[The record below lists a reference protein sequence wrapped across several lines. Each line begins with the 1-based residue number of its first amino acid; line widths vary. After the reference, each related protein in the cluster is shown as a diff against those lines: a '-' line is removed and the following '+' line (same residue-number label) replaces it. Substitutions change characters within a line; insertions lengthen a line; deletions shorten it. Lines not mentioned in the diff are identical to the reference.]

1 MTELLFDHITFRED
15 SLDTG
20 RSLWF
25 VCDVYDVEALG
36 ENAVCIARGAEGFE
50 TVLPA
55 CREFFQKFPSVFL
68 ALADDSVREIVLEAF
83 DEYIPDV
90 TVLMPTKGAFR
101 GHHNVR
107 EVLLAGGAEAVD
119 RLMIGAVE
127 RPRKGLLDVA
137 DIEAIYQNSVPS
149 VQSGFRE
156 LDRAIG
162 GFYSSELSVWTGKRG
177 GGKSTLIGQLLLEA
191 IDQGQRVCA
200 YSGELSAWRFKQ
212 WVLLQAAGM
221 DHIERRVD
229 RFSDQEYYMV
239 PKFVQDKIDEWWRG
253 SFFLYD
259 NTSPG
264 GNDEDAIIS
273 TFEYAVRRFG
283 CSVFLVDNM
292 MTARFSTSR
301 ESDFYR
307 AQSNFVGRLVEFA
320 KKYEVHVHLVAHPRK
335 TDGRTLTNDDIGGSG
350 DVTNRA
356 DNVFSLERL
365 SEADA
370 AQKGYNT
377 VLRVLKN
384 RACGREL
391 ALALC
396 FDGASRRFYRPGKVR
411 KYGWESMEQE
421 EIGEIGVSDDIPKEF
436 LN

>member
-1 MTELLFDHITFRED
+1 
-15 SLDTG
+15 
-20 RSLWF
+20 
-25 VCDVYDVEALG
+25 
-36 ENAVCIARGAEGFE
+36 
-50 TVLPA
+50 
-55 CREFFQKFPSVFL
+55 
-68 ALADDSVREIVLEAF
+68 
-83 DEYIPDV
+83 
-90 TVLMPTKGAFR
+90 
-101 GHHNVR
+101 
-107 EVLLAGGAEAVD
+107 
-119 RLMIGAVE
+119 
-127 RPRKGLLDVA
+127 
-137 DIEAIYQNSVPS
+137 
-149 VQSGFRE
+149 
-156 LDRAIG
+156 
-162 GFYSSELSVWTGKRG
+162 
-177 GGKSTLIGQLLLEA
+177 
-191 IDQGQRVCA
+191 
-200 YSGELSAWRFKQ
+200 
-212 WVLLQAAGM
+212 
-221 DHIERRVD
+221 
-229 RFSDQEYYMV
+229 MV
-239 PKFVQDKIDEWWRG
+239 PKFVQDKVDEWWRG

-283 CSVFLVDNM
+283 CSVFLVDNL

-356 DNVFSLERL
+356 DNTFSLERL

-370 AQKGYNT
+370 AQKGYNA

-396 FDGASRRFYRPGKVR
+396 FDGASRRFYRPGMVR